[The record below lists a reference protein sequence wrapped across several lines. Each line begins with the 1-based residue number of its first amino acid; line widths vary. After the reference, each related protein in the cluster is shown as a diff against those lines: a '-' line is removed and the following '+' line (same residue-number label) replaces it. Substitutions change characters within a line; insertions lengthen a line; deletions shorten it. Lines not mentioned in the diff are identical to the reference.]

1 MSILWIIRL
10 SLVGCSFILIVI
22 FTFFLKNREKY
33 QGILENSAINIISV
47 VLFNI
52 FCYIPMLIPSDENII
67 QKPLLLNDPLNLRW
81 FDISG
86 LILMILGVLL
96 LLRTIL
102 VRKAIGAQDTAGN
115 LLTNGIY
122 SFCRHPIYFG
132 IIIISLGFGLRGIN
146 IDGLIVFPFILLVNF
161 IQAKVEEV
169 YDVGIRFK
177 EEYSN
182 YKKQTRMFGPIW
194 FWSILL
200 ISLIVPLI
208 ITLLI

>member
-10 SLVGCSFILIVI
+10 SLVGCSFILIAI

-33 QGILENSAINIISV
+33 QGILENTAINIISV

-52 FCYIPMLIPSDENII
+52 FCYIPMLIPSDEDII

-102 VRKAIGAQDTAGN
+102 MRKAIGAQDTAGN

-208 ITLLI
+208 ISLLI